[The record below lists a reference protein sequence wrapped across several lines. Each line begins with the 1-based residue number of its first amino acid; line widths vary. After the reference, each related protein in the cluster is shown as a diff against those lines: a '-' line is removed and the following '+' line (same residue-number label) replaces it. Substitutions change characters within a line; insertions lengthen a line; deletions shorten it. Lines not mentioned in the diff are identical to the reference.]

1 METARVPAASC
12 EEAIDRWEDMCKEVQ
27 LLNHKLE
34 DRVEC
39 TAFGI
44 PGVPAEYKTLD
55 LEDLMDVT
63 SLKSE
68 DLFSPI
74 EYKTLDLE
82 DLMDVTSLE
91 SEDLFSQIEE
101 QSEGPKSECNTLELE
116 SPMDVTSQE
125 AADLLPHVETERVPA
140 VSDEEPFDRWCVM
153 SKEVQLLNDKLK
165 DCVTRKAF
173 GIHGV
178 PVESKTLELMAQM
191 NLTNQKADD
200 LFLRSILHRYTD

>member
-44 PGVPAEYKTLD
+44 PGVPVEYKTLD

-165 DCVTRKAF
+165 DRVTRKAF

>member
-1 METARVPAASC
+1 
-12 EEAIDRWEDMCKEVQ
+12 MCKEVQ

-44 PGVPAEYKTLD
+44 PGVPA
-55 LEDLMDVT
+55 
-63 SLKSE
+63 
-68 DLFSPI
+68 

-153 SKEVQLLNDKLK
+153 SKEVQLLNHKLK
-165 DCVTRKAF
+165 DRVTRKAF

-200 LFLRSILHRYTD
+200 LFLRSILHRYAD

>member
-1 METARVPAASC
+1 
-12 EEAIDRWEDMCKEVQ
+12 MCKEVQ

-63 SLKSE
+63 SLESE

-82 DLMDVTSLE
+82 DLIDV
-91 SEDLFSQIEE
+91 
-101 QSEGPKSECNTLELE
+101 
-116 SPMDVTSQE
+116 
-125 AADLLPHVETERVPA
+125 
-140 VSDEEPFDRWCVM
+140 
-153 SKEVQLLNDKLK
+153 
-165 DCVTRKAF
+165 
-173 GIHGV
+173 
-178 PVESKTLELMAQM
+178 
-191 NLTNQKADD
+191 TNQKADD
-200 LFLRSILHRYTD
+200 LFSDLFLRYTD

>member
-1 METARVPAASC
+1 METARVPAVSC
-12 EEAIDRWEDMCKEVQ
+12 EEAIDRWEVMCKEVQ

-153 SKEVQLLNDKLK
+153 SREVQLLNHKLK
-165 DCVTRKAF
+165 DRVTRKAF

>member
-44 PGVPAEYKTLD
+44 PGVPA
-55 LEDLMDVT
+55 
-63 SLKSE
+63 
-68 DLFSPI
+68 

-165 DCVTRKAF
+165 DRVTRKAF

-200 LFLRSILHRYTD
+200 LFLRSILHRYAD